1 MAQVRQYT
9 PKERNVLCMAYQK
22 YKGKGKCYQKVV
34 NEFSGSFPQTRVPN
48 VSTVIRISSKQQEHS
63 TVHNLNS
70 RIRLEV
76 GRLDSDMI
84 RRACM
89 DVKTRAQKVIA
100 AEGGYIE

>member
-34 NEFSGSFPQTRVPN
+34 NEFSGSFPQARVPN
-48 VSTVIRISSKQQEHS
+48 VSTVIRIWSKQQEHS

-70 RIRLEV
+70 MQSPGDTYS
-76 GRLDSDMI
+76 GRP
-84 RRACM
+84 
-89 DVKTRAQKVIA
+89 KTARSQGNI
-100 AEGGYIE
+100 